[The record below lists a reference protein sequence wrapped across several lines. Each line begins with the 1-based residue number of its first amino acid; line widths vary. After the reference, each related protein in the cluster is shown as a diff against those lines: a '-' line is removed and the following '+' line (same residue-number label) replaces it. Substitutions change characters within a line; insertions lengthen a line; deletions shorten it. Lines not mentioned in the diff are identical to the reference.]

1 MTLKYWFI
9 FYQDSIVMQ
18 QLPDGT
24 CTIPYTA
31 EPPVALGPESHILT
45 ISPMD
50 DGTPVRAYSI
60 GTPLS
65 PDQPYITCR
74 LRQSYYHLP
83 THLYL
88 QAGKCRELLYWDEH
102 THSCGVCGA
111 PM

>member
-65 PDQPYITCR
+65 PGQPYITCR

-83 THLYL
+83 THLSVSY
-88 QAGKCRELLYWDEH
+88 
-102 THSCGVCGA
+102 THLTLPTICSV
-111 PM
+111 